1 MKYKWIFVLVIIVIT
16 IIIGYNYIYQ
26 DHRNINTEDA
36 QFTLSSKS
44 IKNKF
49 SIDGVSAEK
58 KFLNKTIEIKGDIT
72 EITNYDLTLD
82 GNVFCQFTSK
92 MPNNIKK
99 NTSINI
105 KGRCIGY
112 DDLLEVVK
120 LDQCSI
126 IKN

>member
-58 KFLNKTIEIKGDIT
+58 NF
-72 EITNYDLTLD
+72 
-82 GNVFCQFTSK
+82 
-92 MPNNIKK
+92 
-99 NTSINI
+99 
-105 KGRCIGY
+105 
-112 DDLLEVVK
+112 
-120 LDQCSI
+120 
-126 IKN
+126 